1 LFASS
6 GATFSEF
13 VLEQRLLSARRLLL
27 HEPGRDRKVGDVA
40 CTAGINDLSY
50 LHRSFGKRFGFTP
63 FGMRT
68 ESGRKQ

>member
-13 VLEQRLLSARRLLL
+13 VFEQRLLLARRLLL
-27 HEPGRDRKVGDVA
+27 HASGRDRKVSDVA
-40 CTAGINDLSY
+40 YTAGFNDLSY
-50 LHRSFGKRFGFTP
+50 LHRSFRKRFGVTHFD
-63 FGMRT
+63 MRT